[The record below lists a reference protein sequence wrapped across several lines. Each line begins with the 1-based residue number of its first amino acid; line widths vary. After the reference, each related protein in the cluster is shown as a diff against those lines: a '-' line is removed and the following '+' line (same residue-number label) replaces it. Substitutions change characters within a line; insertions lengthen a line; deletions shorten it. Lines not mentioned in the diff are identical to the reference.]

1 MNTPKQDRLT
11 FFQDLYQK
19 TKTKRGEADAAFERQ
34 MKQYRGDKEID
45 GSTVNASFVRNI
57 TYEIIESQVETNIPP
72 PKVTPARQIWSHI
85 RCAQNVEKLLKK
97 VRDKLPFEELNDLD
111 ERNTYIF
118 GGSVWLVEWD
128 NGISTPVS
136 VGDVKVSVISPR
148 DFFPQPG
155 IYRTEDMEYAFI
167 RYAASRDSLV
177 RTYDIDRAE
186 AEDAA
191 AETDT
196 LSAIEAEDDCVT
208 VVCCFYRAEDGT
220 VCKYAWSGELELED
234 ITDYYSRKNRVCRRC
249 GRKEKLCT
257 CEKPK
262 IELETETEEVVED
275 EITTSDGRIIPKYR
289 PKRKENG
296 EYDTFIEKQ
305 LDMSGLAEDGQPRIK
320 EAVMYRTEQ
329 NKIPYYVPKS
339 LPFVVRR
346 NVSAEGNLFGQ
357 SDCDTLREIQQ
368 AVNKIESRIQQKLL
382 RAGITPVLP
391 EDASVAMNNRIF
403 GDVIKLRPGESASD
417 YGVIDN
423 TPDISQ
429 DIAEAERLYQQ
440 AKRLVGITDA
450 YVGQA
455 SGASESGEAVKT
467 RANLSAGR
475 LASKRLMKNA
485 AYAQLDRIIFELYLA
500 YADEMRPV
508 GVFDELTGEPEEA
521 HFNRYDFVELNP
533 FDDAPYYDDDYL
545 FSTDEA
551 DLDSDRRSLWQ
562 MAGQNYAAGV
572 FGDPAGDEARLL
584 YWLELQRNHYPGAA
598 RCVKIIRDRLQAQK
612 AQQQAAMQMQREA
625 LQAQLPAIEN
635 EGGAEDAQRLRSTA
649 VQ

>member
-1 MNTPKQDRLT
+1 MNTPKQDRLP
-11 FFQDLYQK
+11 FFQDLYQQ
-19 TKTKRGEADAAFERQ
+19 TKTKRADADAAFVRQ
-34 MKQYRGDKEID
+34 MKQYKGDKEID
-45 GSTVNASFVRNI
+45 GSTEAASFVRNI
-57 TYEIIESQVETNIPP
+57 TYEIIESQVETSIPP

-111 ERNTYIF
+111 ERYTYIF

-128 NGISTPVS
+128 NSIITPVS

-155 IYRTEDMEYAFI
+155 IYRVEDMEYAFI
-167 RYAASRDSLV
+167 RYAASRDKLV
-177 RTYDIDRAE
+177 RGYDINRED

-196 LSAIEAEDDCVT
+196 LSAAEAEDDCIT

-234 ITDYYSRKNRVCRRC
+234 IRDYYSRKNRVCRTC
-249 GRKEKLCT
+249 GRKEKLCA

-262 IELETETEEVVED
+262 IELETEAEEVVEQ
-275 EITTSDGRIIPKYR
+275 EITTSDGRTIPKYR

-296 EYDTFIEKQ
+296 DYDTFTKKS
-305 LDMSGLAEDGQPRIK
+305 LDTVLAEDGQPRIK
-320 EAVMYRTEQ
+320 EEVMYRTER

-346 NVSAEGNLFGQ
+346 NVSAEGSLFGQ

-382 RAGITPVLP
+382 RSGVTPIVP
-391 EDASVAMNNRIF
+391 EDATVTTNNSVF
-403 GDVIKLRPGESASD
+403 GNVLKLRPGESAAD
-417 YGVIDN
+417 YGTIDT
-423 TPDISQ
+423 TPNISQ
-429 DIAEAERLYQQ
+429 DVAEAERLYQQ

-485 AYAQLDRIIFELYLA
+485 AYAQLDRVIFELYLA
-500 YADEMRPV
+500 YADEPRPV
-508 GVFDELTGEPEEA
+508 GAFDELTGEPEEA

-598 RCVKIIRDRLQAQK
+598 RCVEIIRNRLQKQ
-612 AQQQAAMQMQREA
+612 
-625 LQAQLPAIEN
+625 
-635 EGGAEDAQRLRSTA
+635 
-649 VQ
+649 

>member
-19 TKTKRGEADAAFERQ
+19 TKTKRGDADAAFERQ

-72 PKVTPARQIWSHI
+72 PKVTPTRQIWSHI
-85 RCAQNVEKLLKK
+85 RCAQKVEKLLKK

-128 NGISTPVS
+128 NGITTPVS

-167 RYAASRDSLV
+167 RYAASRDNLV
-177 RTYDIDRAE
+177 RTYDVDREE

-234 ITDYYSRKNRVCRRC
+234 IRDYYSRKNRVCRIC

-262 IELETETEEVVED
+262 IELETETEEVVEN
-275 EITTSDGRIIPKYR
+275 EITTSDGRTIPKYR

-305 LDMSGLAEDGQPRIK
+305 LDTAGLAEDGQPRII

-346 NVSAEGNLFGQ
+346 NVSAEGSLFGQ

-485 AYAQLDRIIFELYLA
+485 AYARLDRIIFELYLA

-521 HFNRYDFVELNP
+521 HFNRYDFVELDP

-612 AQQQAAMQMQREA
+612 AQQQA
-625 LQAQLPAIEN
+625 QLPAIEN
-635 EGGAEDAQRLRSTA
+635 EGVEEDAQRLRSTA